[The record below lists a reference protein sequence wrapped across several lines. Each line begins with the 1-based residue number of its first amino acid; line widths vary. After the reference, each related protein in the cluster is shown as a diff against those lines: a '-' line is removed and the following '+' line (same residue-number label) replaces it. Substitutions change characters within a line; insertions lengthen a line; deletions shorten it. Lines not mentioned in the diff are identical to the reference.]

1 MGVRWGGRFIW
12 DSGRREAI
20 ITFCSSLQ
28 SDCRWFLVLGLL
40 WFCLTGSFVVSYIR
54 DYGLV
59 LCILLGV
66 AILHPRIRVYVMLC
80 VSGSGALPA
89 FLRIGVGNYL
99 RYRWPRRATD
109 TSYSYHQDET
119 SSYPD
124 SRSTGGF

>member
-1 MGVRWGGRFIW
+1 MRGALYLLFWGDLHYGVRWGGRFIW

-20 ITFCSSLQ
+20 FTSCSSLQ
-28 SDCRWFLVLGLL
+28 SDCRWVLVLGLL
-40 WFCLTGSFVVSYIR
+40 WFCLTESFVVSYIR

-89 FLRIGVGNYL
+89 FCTHRSGELFEVSVAPQGH
-99 RYRWPRRATD
+99 RYFLLV
-109 TSYSYHQDET
+109 
-119 SSYPD
+119 SS
-124 SRSTGGF
+124 R